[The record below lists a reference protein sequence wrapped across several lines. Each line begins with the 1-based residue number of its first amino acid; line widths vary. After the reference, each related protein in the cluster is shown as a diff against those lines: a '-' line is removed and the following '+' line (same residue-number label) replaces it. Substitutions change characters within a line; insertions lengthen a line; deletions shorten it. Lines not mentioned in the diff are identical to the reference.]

1 MPAYSSCFFFCVFC
15 RRRCIPF
22 CFCSSFWTAGPSRG
36 AAVQR
41 EKKEKKK
48 KTNLCHR
55 SLKRGAPP
63 RNPAN
68 AGQGGQNT
76 NISTRTQ
83 MREREVKNKGN
94 SELNEHA
101 LVTQKCFHQTPF
113 QTRLRAPPPPHHLRC
128 GITAP
133 ANLTEWRE
141 SLYLDSNGSHLK

>member
-1 MPAYSSCFFFCVFC
+1 
-15 RRRCIPF
+15 
-22 CFCSSFWTAGPSRG
+22 
-36 AAVQR
+36 
-41 EKKEKKK
+41 
-48 KTNLCHR
+48 
-55 SLKRGAPP
+55 
-63 RNPAN
+63 
-68 AGQGGQNT
+68 
-76 NISTRTQ
+76 

-113 QTRLRAPPPPHHLRC
+113 QTRLRVPPPHPTPPHHLRC